1 MRGATRTALVLAA
14 LTAALYFPRLGY
26 APVYLAPDEVFIG
39 VHAHS
44 IATTGR
50 DVGGRFLPFYV
61 EYEYRVS
68 DAKRPL
74 RHGWLPPI
82 IYYAIAAVL
91 TIFPLSEWAIRIPS
105 VLVGIADVVLMYL
118 IGRRLFSREWLAI
131 VCAALLALTPSHL
144 IHARL
149 AMDYV
154 YPVPFVLAW
163 LLGLITYLQDGGDRR
178 LFLGTLALGV
188 GLYSY
193 IAAAVVMPLY
203 LLLTLFALAWDK
215 RPRRAYTIAIGGFA
229 LPAILHVPWLLAHPT
244 ALTDILSKY
253 GVDDSSGG
261 SIAQSLRGTLTF
273 HAIGDQLSRLWAFFD
288 PRFLFFDGPME
299 LMYSTRSVGVFLL
312 PLAVLLLIGLRGS
325 FLGPMRTTTLVL
337 LVGLFVA
344 PLAATFVRVTDA
356 VYRALEFLPFVV
368 LLSGVGL
375 DYLWSVRW
383 PPPRRALLLAIGAVV
398 LALGVGY
405 AARTLMTQSRIPGA
419 AVPLVLAGA
428 LLIALSMLVNRLRF
442 GQMIALG
449 LLAIVPVQFAA
460 FYADYF
466 TGYQV
471 RSSLVFSGNIRGAFE
486 EAIREARDGQ
496 AKTIYLGRIGPYNKG
511 GLYWRFYAAKQ
522 RATDMTAIDA
532 GTFESAAILKLA
544 PGSIVVTNAGEGQ
557 TEGTINGLVD
567 AGEFSKTVVKEPDN
581 TPTFFVLRRLR
592 AS

>member
-1 MRGATRTALVLAA
+1 MTGTRTALVLAA
-14 LTAALYFPRLGY
+14 LTALLYFPRLGH
-26 APVYLAPDEVFIG
+26 APVYLAPDEVFIA
-39 VHAHS
+39 VHAQS
-44 IATTGR
+44 IAATGR
-50 DVGGRFLPFYV
+50 DVGGRLLPFYI

-91 TIFPLSEWAIRIPS
+91 TILPLSEWAIRIPS
-105 VLVGIADVVLMYL
+105 VLVGIADVVLVYF
-118 IGRRLFSREWLAI
+118 IGRRLFTRQWLAI

-144 IHARL
+144 IHSRL

-154 YPVPFVLAW
+154 FPVPFVLAW
-163 LLGLITYLQDGGDRR
+163 LLGLMTYLQDGGDKR

-203 LLLTLFALAWDK
+203 LLLTLLALAWDK
-215 RPRRAYTIAIGGFA
+215 HPRRAYAIALGGFV
-229 LPAILHVPWLLAHPT
+229 LPAILHVPWLMAHPT

-261 SIAQSLRGTLTF
+261 SIAQSLRGTVTF

-312 PLAVLLLIGLRGS
+312 PLAILLLMGLRGS
-325 FLGPMRTTTLVL
+325 LLGPMRSTTIVLVAG
-337 LVGLFVA
+337 LVVA

-368 LLSGVGL
+368 LLSGLGV

-383 PPPRRALLLAIGAVV
+383 APPRRALLLAIGGAV
-398 LALGVGY
+398 LAVGVVY
-405 AARTLMTQSRIPGA
+405 AARTLTTQSRIPGA
-419 AVPLVLAGA
+419 AVPLILAGT
-428 LLIALSMLVNRLRF
+428 LVMVSSTLVNGLRL
-442 GQMIALG
+442 GQMIAIG
-449 LLAIVPVQFAA
+449 LLAIVPAQFAA
-460 FYADYF
+460 FYSDYF

-471 RSSLVFSGNIRGAFE
+471 RSSLVFSGNIRGALE
-486 EAIREARDGQ
+486 EAIREARESQ
-496 AKTIYLGRIGPYNKG
+496 ANTIYLGRVGPYNKG
-511 GLYWRFYAAKQ
+511 GLYWRFYAVKQ
-522 RATDMTAIDA
+522 RATDLTAIDA
-532 GTFESAAILKLA
+532 GTFESDAVLKLPA
-544 PGSIVVTNAGEGQ
+544 GSVVVTNAGEGQ
-557 TEGTINGLVD
+557 TEGTINALVE
-567 AGEFSKTVVKEPDN
+567 AGEFAKTVVKEPDT

-592 AS
+592 PS